1 MSDKNPVATVKLL
14 RERVRQEAE
23 KLGLDVHTFAL
34 VPGDDEDEPDL
45 VQVVFTIGLEAI
57 ESENETE
64 TRQTDA
70 AFEALVGAE
79 FAGES
84 ITEEQAEA
92 DERLASQVDAA
103 TREAL
108 EGLFNDD
115 E

>member
-1 MSDKNPVATVKLL
+1 MSNNPVDTVKLL
-14 RERVRQEAE
+14 RARVREEAK
-23 KLGLDVHTFAL
+23 KLGLDIHSFAL
-34 VPGDDEDEPDL
+34 IPGDGEDPDL

-64 TRQTDA
+64 NRQTDA

-84 ITEEQAEA
+84 TTEEQAEA
-92 DERLASQVDAA
+92 DERLAGQVDEA

-108 EGLFNDD
+108 EGLFND